1 MIANQPDLTHKK
13 YPGKK
18 NQTNKQSHDYNIL
31 KFFLAPLG
39 CDGIS

>member
-18 NQTNKQSHDYNIL
+18 PKKPKKNQSHLSLVY
-31 KFFLAPLG
+31 KG
-39 CDGIS
+39 